1 LTTAALQKL
10 PAPLQPA
17 GRANFRFG
25 AASVTVAPTPSAV
38 LADVVAT
45 ALFTLA
51 EAFPDAALQ
60 TMLRS
65 KADPEM
71 LAGELAHFT
80 LDAKQ

>member
-1 LTTAALQKL
+1 M
-10 PAPLQPA
+10 
-17 GRANFRFG
+17 
-25 AASVTVAPTPSAV
+25 TVAPTPSAV

-71 LAGELAHFT
+71 LVGELAHFT
-80 LDAKQ
+80 LDAN